1 MPRNK
6 VRLCHSWAQ
15 NPHGF
20 SPPRS
25 PQDSLIN
32 SSFLL
37 QLTGVV
43 EWFYFYLQL
52 NIRTTIYRVLR
63 CVSGAALNLTMLC
76 GTRTGHFL
84 LVLAMWGHWVTQG
97 TTVSTQPWMWGRI
110 FSANFQCSCSE
121 AAPRFFPGT
130 HGVPQLSQSPRP
142 LLFTLAHGTPPTPAV
157 TTGSLLLSPLC
168 LRLPVSVRLW
178 VGPYHS
184 LSRPCSGPPS
194 IWLLPSPTS

>member
-1 MPRNK
+1 
-6 VRLCHSWAQ
+6 
-15 NPHGF
+15 
-20 SPPRS
+20 
-25 PQDSLIN
+25 
-32 SSFLL
+32 
-37 QLTGVV
+37 
-43 EWFYFYLQL
+43 
-52 NIRTTIYRVLR
+52 
-63 CVSGAALNLTMLC
+63 
-76 GTRTGHFL
+76 
-84 LVLAMWGHWVTQG
+84 
-97 TTVSTQPWMWGRI
+97 MWGRI

-130 HGVPQLSQSPRP
+130 HGVPQLSQSPGP

-194 IWLLPSPTS
+194 IWLLLSLPPEPHSPLPQLLLDPVDFKTTHLMFHTVTKCLMSRDRFLKMRGKSSLVFCLMCTNFLSSVKKQIHVFVCLLFRDGDFRKSLQSRR